1 MEIVLKQLTMVNFRK
16 ERNRTIDF
24 EGQETT
30 ISGDNGTG
38 KSTVFD
44 AFTFLLFGKDS
55 HDRKDFEI
63 KTLDSFGCAIPML
76 DHEVSGVVSVDGNP
90 IELRRVYAEKW
101 TKKRG
106 SDSPEFTGHETT
118 FFYNGVPLSQKD
130 YQTKIDS
137 ICNETLF
144 KLITNPL
151 YFPSLKWNEQR
162 SILFEIAGNITN
174 ADVAVTDPR
183 FQELLS
189 SLNGRSIDEH
199 KAMIQAK
206 KKKISDEIKLIP
218 SRVDEVKRSIPE
230 KDDSLLAKKQE
241 LEEVL
246 HSLESQVKSA
256 TENNKAEED
265 KRRFIQNQIS
275 ELANKQVSIINEE
288 AKKRNDAYYKAEGQK
303 AEIKG
308 KLISLRGELNGHLSE
323 NDRLNARKLAVEKEL
338 ERLREEFIKIQS
350 EGLSLDDSQTICPV
364 CKREFENS
372 QEIRSEQIAKFNK
385 DKSDKLDAIN
395 ERGKK
400 YKDELQGITEELVV
414 VADRIKL
421 TQEVVKTTEELEVSL
436 HGIQFK
442 QVIPEE
448 ISAWKELQA
457 QIDELSS
464 KSAYAPQDFSEK
476 LSQINTV
483 RSQISEVD
491 SKLSIQSIISEREA
505 RVEEL
510 NNQLKTMAQELA
522 TLEKDE
528 FLIQEFT
535 KAKINM
541 AESRI
546 NSLFEVVKFKL
557 FNSQINGGETETCEI
572 SVNGVP
578 FSDLNTA
585 MKTYAGMDVIN
596 VISKFYKT
604 SAPIFIDNRE
614 SITRIPKTNAQ
625 VINLLKVTGQK
636 ELSVYHFEKSQQQSY
651 LLTT

>member
-76 DHEVSGVVSVDGNP
+76 DHEVLGVVSVDGNP

-183 FQELLS
+183 LQELLS

-230 KDDSLLAKKQE
+230 KDDSLFAKKQE

-265 KRRFIQNQIS
+265 KRRSIQNQIS

-350 EGLSLDDSQTICPV
+350 DGLSLDDSQTICPV

-510 NNQLKTMAQELA
+510 NDQLKTMAQELA
-522 TLEKDE
+522 TLEKYE

-557 FNSQINGGETETCEI
+557 FNAQINGGETETCEI

-636 ELSVYHFEKSQQQSY
+636 ELSVEHAEV
-651 LLTT
+651 LNENLVTA

>member
-265 KRRFIQNQIS
+265 KRRSIQNQIS

-338 ERLREEFIKIQS
+338 ERLREEFTKIQS

-372 QEIRSEQIAKFNK
+372 QEIRSGLINKFNK

-636 ELSVYHFEKSQQQSY
+636 ELSVEHAEV
-651 LLTT
+651 LNENLVTA

>member
-265 KRRFIQNQIS
+265 KRRSIQNQIS

-442 QVIPEE
+442 QIIPEE

-464 KSAYAPQDFSEK
+464 KTAYAPQDFSEK

-491 SKLSIQSIISEREA
+491 SKLSIQSIIPERES

-636 ELSVYHFEKSQQQSY
+636 ELSVEHAEV
-651 LLTT
+651 LNENLVTA